1 MEEIREYCLW
11 EENLIRFRDE
21 TAKESM
27 LQVLKPW
34 PNLELAKQTS
44 EGSSHHDRKKEQNV
58 KRQRYE
64 R

>member
-1 MEEIREYCLW
+1 MEGKLNIVQ
-11 EENLIRFRDE
+11 DE
-21 TAKESM
+21 TAKESI

-44 EGSSHHDRKKEQNV
+44 EGSSHHDRKEEQNV
-58 KRQRYE
+58 KRPRYE

>member
-1 MEEIREYCLW
+1 MEEIREYCSW
-11 EENLIRFRDE
+11 EENLIWFRDE

-44 EGSSHHDRKKEQNV
+44 EGSSHHDSKKKQNV
-58 KRQRYE
+58 KRQRYK

>member
-21 TAKESM
+21 RAKESI

-34 PNLELAKQTS
+34 LNLELAKQTS